1 MKALV
6 AIVGRPNVGK
16 STLFNR
22 LVGSRK
28 AIVDDYPGVTR
39 DRNYA
44 DADVL
49 GHVVSLIDTGGFE
62 PSVSDEMFS
71 LMRQQA
77 TLAIQEADAI
87 LFVVDAREGVMPAD
101 HEIMAILRET
111 DKPVLVLANKVEGRA
126 VESASLEAYE
136 LGTSQVFPISAEHG
150 VGVYDVLEALAN
162 VLPQIDEI
170 SNENSDGRIKIAVI
184 GRPNVGKSS
193 IVNRLLGEERMLASD
208 IAGTTRDSID
218 STLDVGDERYLL
230 IDTAGMRRK
239 RSISMRIE
247 QYSVVQAIKSLEQCD
262 VALLVLDATQ
272 SVTDQDAR
280 LARLVDE
287 KGKGVVVLVNKWDL
301 VEKDSSTAGAYV
313 KEFRDKLPFFSYA
326 PVLFISAQTG
336 QRAHRILDQVRIAY
350 TNNHARISTGVL
362 NRFFEDIVAKQ
373 PPPTVQGKT
382 VKLYFLTQVAV
393 APPTIV
399 AACNHPELLAIS
411 YQRYLVNQVREHFSF
426 EGAPLRI
433 LIRPRSGSRPKRE
446 KGKLRTVSARQ

>member
-1 MKALV
+1 MKPLV

-22 LVGSRK
+22 IVGSRK

-39 DRNYA
+39 DRNYS

-49 GHVVSLIDTGGFE
+49 GHTVSLIDTGGFE
-62 PSVSDEMFS
+62 PSVPDEMLS

-77 TLAIQEADAI
+77 TLAIQEADVI
-87 LFVVDAREGVMPAD
+87 LFVVDAREGVVPAD
-101 HEIMAILRET
+101 HEIMGMLRGT

-126 VESASLEAYE
+126 VESASLEVYE
-136 LGTSQVFPISAEHG
+136 LGASHVFPISAEHG
-150 VGVYDVLEALAN
+150 TGVYDMLEALAD
-162 VLPQIDEI
+162 VLPQADQEPDGDD
-170 SNENSDGRIKIAVI
+170 DGRIKIAVL

-218 STLDVGDERYLL
+218 SILDVGGERYLL

-247 QYSVVQAIKSLEQCD
+247 QYSVVQAIKSLDRCD
-262 VALLVLDATQ
+262 VALLVLDATDP
-272 SVTDQDAR
+272 VTDQDAR
-280 LARLVDE
+280 LARLIDE

-301 VEKDSSTAGAYV
+301 VEKDSSTAGTYV
-313 KEFRDKLPFFSYA
+313 KELRDKLPFFSYA
-326 PVLFISAQTG
+326 PVVFISARTG
-336 QRAHRILDQVRIAY
+336 QRTQKIFDHVQLAY
-350 TNNHARISTGVL
+350 SNNRTRVSTGVL
-362 NRFFEDIVAKQ
+362 NRFFEDVIARQ

-399 AACNHPELLAIS
+399 AACNHPEALAIS
-411 YQRYLVNQVREHFSF
+411 YQRYLVNQVREHFAF
-426 EGAPLRI
+426 EGTPVRI
-433 LIRPRSGSRPKRE
+433 LIRPRSGTRPHQANR
-446 KGKLRTVSARQ
+446 GARRLGPNR